1 IDFTARRLLVGALQI
16 GARFGGGVEAVA
28 RRYVER
34 EPVIAQ
40 RNDAGAALGRCVGLS
55 RWRRGCRR
63 RANGWRCFIWP
74 SIARTVGIRR
84 RHHKQRQRCQHGARE
99 VLAHGFLPRSP
110 VSGRIPESGLTN
122 RAGFVACQDV
132 QAVRSSPAAAAM
144 ASLMAARQSA
154 RFVAAWAAWG

>member
-1 IDFTARRLLVGALQI
+1 
-16 GARFGGGVEAVA
+16 GGGVEAVA
-28 RRYVER
+28 RWHVER
-34 EPVIAQ
+34 EPVAAQ
-40 RNDAGAALGRCVGLS
+40 RNDTGAAFGRRVGLR
-55 RWRRGCRR
+55 RWRRRRRR
-63 RANGWRCFIWP
+63 RAHWRRCFVWP
-74 SIARTVGIRR
+74 AIARTVGIRR
-84 RHHKQRQRCQHGARE
+84 RDHEQRQRGQHGARE

-144 ASLMAARQSA
+144 ASLVAGRQSA